1 MTLASPLNVIRSVL
15 DGGFTPVTAQN
26 PRPYGMP
33 PFAHALSSEEIA
45 LLVTYIRNSWGNR
58 ASPVSAVQVERIV
71 GD

>member
-1 MTLASPLNVIRSVL
+1 MPSPLNGIRSVL
-15 DGGFTPVTAQN
+15 DGGYTPATLRN

-33 PFAHALSSEEIA
+33 PFSHSLSSEEIA